1 MVVKSDVLSGDILFA
16 IAEDRVDS
24 IDRFYALIDK
34 HRGTTVQLVLD
45 RKGAA
50 RREAVRDSRGR
61 NADE

>member
-1 MVVKSDVLSGDILFA
+1 VVVKSDVLSGDILFA